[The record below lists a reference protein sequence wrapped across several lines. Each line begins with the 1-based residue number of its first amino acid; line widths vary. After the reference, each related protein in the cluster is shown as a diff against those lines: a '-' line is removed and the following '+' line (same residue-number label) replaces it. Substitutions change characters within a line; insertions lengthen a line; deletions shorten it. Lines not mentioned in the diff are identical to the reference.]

1 MPVFRVEKTK
11 DYTVMSNYHLRDKS
25 ISLKAKGLL
34 SQMLSLPPEWDYTL
48 QGLAYINKEGKDS
61 IREAVKELEAL
72 GYVTRCQAR
81 SPSGKFSGYDYVI
94 HEQPLSEKPM
104 SDNPTTVN
112 PTSEKPMTEIPISEN
127 PTQINKEEEKKE
139 KENIDCINHR
149 IISHPGSG
157 NLPIDSQKTD
167 LSTDTMRLDERK
179 SYEESL
185 KENIEY
191 DYFIEHDS
199 KHRDLVKEILE
210 IMVDAGCSRNPFI
223 RIGRDE
229 KPTYIV
235 RERFLK
241 LDSSHI
247 EYVLE
252 CLDHNTVEVRNVKQ
266 YILTTLYNASM
277 TIDSYYQQMV
287 QHDMANW

>member
-61 IREAVKELEAL
+61 IREAVKELETL

-81 SPSGKFSGYDYVI
+81 SPNGKFSGYDYVI
-94 HEQPLSEKPM
+94 HEQPLSGNPT

-112 PTSEKPMTEIPISEN
+112 PTSENPMTENPISEN
-127 PTQINKEEEKKE
+127 PTQINKEREKKE

-149 IISHPGSG
+149 IISYPGSENMPTG
-157 NLPIDSQKTD
+157 SQKHD
-167 LSTDTMRLDERK
+167 PSTDTMRLDERK

-191 DYFIEHDS
+191 DYFIKHDS
-199 KHRDLVKEILE
+199 KHRELVKEILE
-210 IMVDAGCSRNPFI
+210 IMVDAGCSRSPFI

-235 RERFLK
+235 KDRFLK

-247 EYVLE
+247 QYVLE
-252 CLDHNTVEVRNVKQ
+252 CLDNNTVEVRNVKQ

>member
-48 QGLAYINKEGKDS
+48 QGLAYINKEGINS
-61 IREAVKELEAL
+61 VREGVKELENA
-72 GYVTRCQAR
+72 GYIKRRRTRDAK
-81 SPSGKFSGYDYVI
+81 GLFVGTEYVI
-94 HEQPLSEKPM
+94 REQPE
-104 SDNPTTVN
+104 SDIPTYENRMLDNRTLENPTYDN
-112 PTSEKPMTEIPISEN
+112 E
-127 PTQINKEEEKKE
+127 TQINKEEEKKE

-149 IISHPGSG
+149 IISYPGSE

-167 LSTDTMRLDERK
+167 SLNDAMRLDERK

-191 DYFIEHDS
+191 DYFIENDS
-199 KHRDLVKEILE
+199 KHRELVKEILE

-229 KPTYIV
+229 KPTYKNFINISDCKT
-235 RERFLK
+235 RLCSCR
-241 LDSSHI
+241 
-247 EYVLE
+247 
-252 CLDHNTVEVRNVKQ
+252 C
-266 YILTTLYNASM
+266 IL
-277 TIDSYYQQMV
+277 IQI
-287 QHDMANW
+287 

>member
-48 QGLAYINKEGKDS
+48 QGLAYINKEGINS
-61 IREAVKELEAL
+61 VREGVKELENA
-72 GYVTRCQAR
+72 GYIKRRRTRDAK
-81 SPSGKFSGYDYVI
+81 GLFVGTEYVI
-94 HEQPLSEKPM
+94 REQPE
-104 SDNPTTVN
+104 SDIPTYENRMLDNRTLENPTYDN
-112 PTSEKPMTEIPISEN
+112 E
-127 PTQINKEEEKKE
+127 TQINKEEEKKE

-149 IISHPGSG
+149 IISYPGSE

-167 LSTDTMRLDERK
+167 SLNDAMRLDERK

-191 DYFIEHDS
+191 DYFIENDS
-199 KHRDLVKEILE
+199 KHRELVKEILE

-235 RERFLK
+235 KDRFLK

-247 EYVLE
+247 QYVLE
-252 CLDHNTVEVRNVKQ
+252 CLDNNTVEVRNVKQ
-266 YILTTLYNASM
+266 YILATLYNASM
-277 TIDSYYQQMV
+277 TIDNYYQQMV

>member
-1 MPVFRVEKTK
+1 
-11 DYTVMSNYHLRDKS
+11 
-25 ISLKAKGLL
+25 
-34 SQMLSLPPEWDYTL
+34 
-48 QGLAYINKEGKDS
+48 
-61 IREAVKELEAL
+61 
-72 GYVTRCQAR
+72 
-81 SPSGKFSGYDYVI
+81 
-94 HEQPLSEKPM
+94 
-104 SDNPTTVN
+104 
-112 PTSEKPMTEIPISEN
+112 
-127 PTQINKEEEKKE
+127 
-139 KENIDCINHR
+139 
-149 IISHPGSG
+149 
-157 NLPIDSQKTD
+157 
-167 LSTDTMRLDERK
+167 MRLDERK

-191 DYFIEHDS
+191 DYFIEHDH

-247 EYVLE
+247 QYVLE

>member
-1 MPVFRVEKTK
+1 MAVFRVEKT
-11 DYTVMSNYHLRDKS
+11 DNYTVMSNYHLRDKS

-48 QGLAYINKEGKDS
+48 QGLAYINKEGINS
-61 IREAVKELEAL
+61 VREGVKELENA
-72 GYVTRCQAR
+72 GYIKRRRTRDAK
-81 SPSGKFSGYDYVI
+81 GLFVGTEYVI
-94 HEQPLSEKPM
+94 REQPE
-104 SDNPTTVN
+104 SDIPTYENRMLDNRTLENPTYDN
-112 PTSEKPMTEIPISEN
+112 E
-127 PTQINKEEEKKE
+127 TQINKEEEKKE

-149 IISHPGSG
+149 IISYPGSE

-167 LSTDTMRLDERK
+167 SLNDAMRLDERK

-191 DYFIEHDS
+191 DYFIENDS
-199 KHRDLVKEILE
+199 KHRELVKEILE

-235 RERFLK
+235 KERFLK

-247 EYVLE
+247 QYVLE

-287 QHDMANW
+287 QHAMANW